1 MVGEGSL
8 EEEEDQVGLGRELV
22 LLGGRVEGVRRVS
35 LIELQFTSRELV
47 GQAVRRIRQRER
59 KKRGRSVSSS

>member
-22 LLGGRVEGVRRVS
+22 LLGGRVEGVRRVR
-35 LIELQFTSRELV
+35 LIKLQFTSRELV